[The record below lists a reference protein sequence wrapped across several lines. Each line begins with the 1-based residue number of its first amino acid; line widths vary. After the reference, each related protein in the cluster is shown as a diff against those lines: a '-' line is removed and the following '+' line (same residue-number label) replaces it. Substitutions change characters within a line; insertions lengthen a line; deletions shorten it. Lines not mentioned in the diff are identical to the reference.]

1 MHAWYPHACARCVVS
16 MLIGCYWCLQSD
28 VVTDPCCQG
37 DDSSL
42 GPVAVHAVHAAHA
55 VADPGDPGVAM
66 YRPKSLRD
74 HQLFHRTREALLQQ
88 GQNPSVHGGR
98 RVVSWTRPSFFCLFW
113 GVTISPTFLGA
124 AH

>member
-1 MHAWYPHACARCVVS
+1 
-16 MLIGCYWCLQSD
+16 MLLPSQQDAGAPAAVAVLASVASGPTLLSGCN
-28 VVTDPCCQG
+28 DPG
-37 DDSSL
+37 P
-42 GPVAVHAVHAAHA
+42 GPAAAPVATDAVR
-55 VADPGDPGVAM
+55 VSQPVVDPADPEVAM